1 MTDSEIVALYWERNE
16 NAIARTKE
24 KYGGFCTKIAMNILG
39 VPEDAGE
46 CVNDTYLKA
55 WQSIPPHKPDVLSA
69 FLAKITRALSI
80 SRLRK
85 ITALK
90 RDAKATVSFDE
101 LNDCLAAKGALY
113 EKMEAEELKEIIVV
127 FLKNQKETARN
138 IFICRYFYGDSVA
151 DICLRFN
158 CSQSKVK
165 TTLHRT
171 RIKLKEYLIKE
182 GVFDE

>member
-16 NAIARTKE
+16 NAITLTKE
-24 KYGGFCTKIAMNILG
+24 KYGRFCTRIAINILG
-39 VPEDAGE
+39 TPEDAGE

-55 WQSIPPHKPDVLSA
+55 WQSMPPHKPEILSA

-80 SRLRK
+80 SRLRR

-90 RDAKATVSFDE
+90 RSSKVSVSFDE
-101 LNDCLAAKGALY
+101 LNDCLPAKGEVY
-113 EKMEAEELKEIIVV
+113 EKMEAEELKVIIEA
-127 FLKNQKETARN
+127 FLNSQKDMVRN
-138 IFICRYFYGDSVA
+138 IFICRYFYGDSIA
-151 DICLRFN
+151 DISLRFH
-158 CSQSKVK
+158 CTQSKVK

-171 RIKLKEYLIKE
+171 RVKLKEYLIKE